1 MIKKIRIKFI
11 AASMLSLFAVLFLIM
26 GIIGALNY
34 RKIVEDSDSILTVL
48 KENDG
53 HFPENREE
61 FGGEVPKSE
70 KELHGEEP
78 QNSLFSPELPYE
90 SRYFWVELDKE
101 GEILSANMGKI
112 AAVDSAEAE
121 DYAKRV
127 EQKGKAQGFISTYRY
142 LAYTTDTGTTVMFLD
157 CRRSLDTFRTFVFTA
172 LGVSTAGLLAVF
184 LLILFLSG
192 HIVKPF
198 SRNYEEQKRFI
209 TDAGHELK
217 TPLTIIDADAEILE
231 MDIGENEWLSDIKN
245 QTKRLSDLT
254 NSLVTLSRME
264 EERAQYQMIDF
275 PLSDMAEET
284 VEAFSA
290 LAKTQSKTLR
300 CDIAPML
307 SVHGDEKALRQL
319 MTILLDNAVKYA
331 VTESE
336 ISLTLK
342 KQKKQIY
349 LTVFNR
355 AESISREQLSHLFS
369 RFYRTDQSR
378 NSQTGGYGLGLSIAE
393 GIVKA
398 HKGKITASTEDEKS
412 LKITVALPSV

>member
-1 MIKKIRIKFI
+1 MIKKLRIKFI
-11 AASMLSLFAVLFLIM
+11 AASMLSLFAVLFIIM

-61 FGGEVPKSE
+61 FGGEAPKSE
-70 KELHGEEP
+70 KEPHGEEP

-101 GEILSANMGKI
+101 GETLSANIGKI

-142 LAYTTDTGTTVMFLD
+142 LAYTTDRGTTVMFLD

-192 HIVKPF
+192 RIVKPF

-245 QTKRLSDLT
+245 QTKRLADLT

-412 LKITVALPSV
+412 LKITVTLPSV

>member
-11 AASMLSLFAVLFLIM
+11 AASMLPLFAVLFLIM

>member
-1 MIKKIRIKFI
+1 
-11 AASMLSLFAVLFLIM
+11 
-26 GIIGALNY
+26 
-34 RKIVEDSDSILTVL
+34 
-48 KENDG
+48 
-53 HFPENREE
+53 
-61 FGGEVPKSE
+61 
-70 KELHGEEP
+70 
-78 QNSLFSPELPYE
+78 
-90 SRYFWVELDKE
+90 
-101 GEILSANMGKI
+101 
-112 AAVDSAEAE
+112 
-121 DYAKRV
+121 
-127 EQKGKAQGFISTYRY
+127 
-142 LAYTTDTGTTVMFLD
+142 
-157 CRRSLDTFRTFVFTA
+157 
-172 LGVSTAGLLAVF
+172 
-184 LLILFLSG
+184 
-192 HIVKPF
+192 
-198 SRNYEEQKRFI
+198 
-209 TDAGHELK
+209 
-217 TPLTIIDADAEILE
+217 
-231 MDIGENEWLSDIKN
+231 
-245 QTKRLSDLT
+245 
-254 NSLVTLSRME
+254 ME

-307 SVHGDEKALRQL
+307 SVNGDEKALRQL
-319 MTILLDNAVKYA
+319 LSILLENAVKYA

-355 AESISREQLSHLFS
+355 TESISREQLSHLFS

>member
-1 MIKKIRIKFI
+1 MIKKLRIKFI

-61 FGGEVPKSE
+61 FGGEAPKSE
-70 KELHGEEP
+70 KEPHGEEP